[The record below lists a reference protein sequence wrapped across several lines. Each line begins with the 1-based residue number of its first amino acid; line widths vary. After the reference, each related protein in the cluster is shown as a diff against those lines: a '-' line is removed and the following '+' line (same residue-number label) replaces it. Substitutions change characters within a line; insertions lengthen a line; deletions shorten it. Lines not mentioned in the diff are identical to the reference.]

1 MNSEEQKRF
10 LAMALRRTAPGSG
23 SQLDEVR
30 DRGVH
35 YTGQPDLGPLA
46 DVRHV
51 VVGGLAVA
59 LYMPPRNTLDVDV
72 LIARD
77 DLAYAEERLAESG
90 WRYLGPLSVGGSS
103 WSLPNGIPLDLLA
116 LERTWIREALDQ
128 PVRDAGP
135 AATPFI
141 ALPYLV
147 IMKLESGRLQDLADI
162 SRMLGYAGVGQ
173 IDEVRAAVRQ
183 HRPQDVED
191 LESMLQLGKME
202 HQ

>member
-1 MNSEEQKRF
+1 
-10 LAMALRRTAPGSG
+10 MALRRAAPGSG

-30 DRGVH
+30 DRGPR
-35 YTGQPDLGPLA
+35 YACQPDLGPLA

-103 WSLPNGIPLDLLA
+103 WSLPNGTPMDLLA
-116 LERTWIREALDQ
+116 LDRTWVREALGQ
-128 PVRDAGP
+128 PVRDAGAGP
-135 AATPFI
+135 DATPFI

-162 SRMLGYAGVGQ
+162 SRMLGYAGAGQ
-173 IDEVRAAVRQ
+173 IDEVRAVVRR

-191 LESMLQLGKME
+191 VESMLQLGKME